1 MILYIDG
8 AVREKSRTR
17 ELADYLV
24 SKFPDNTEIEY
35 VRLNEENILPLN
47 DKTLFMREELCRSG
61 DFNNDYFKYA
71 KQFARADEIIFV
83 SPYWDLSFPSVIKT
97 YLENICV
104 VGLTFSYSDKGIP
117 VSMCKAKRLYYVT
130 TAGGIITDDSFGYGY
145 VKTLLQKMFGVKESF
160 LIKAENLDVFGSDQ
174 NKIMSDTKR
183 KIDAL
188 LAENN
193 I

>member
-1 MILYIDG
+1 MLLYIDG

-24 SKFPDNTEIEY
+24 GKFPDNTEIEY

-47 DKTLFMREELCRSG
+47 DKTLLMREELCRNG
-61 DFNNDYFKYA
+61 DFDNDYFKYA
-71 KQFARADEIIFV
+71 KQLARADEIIFV

-130 TAGGIITDDSFGYGY
+130 TAGGTITDDSFGYGY
-145 VKTLLQKMFGVKESF
+145 VKALFGTMFGVKDF
-160 LIKAENLDVFGSDQ
+160 VFVKAENLDVVGSDTEQ
-174 NKIMSDTKR
+174 IMARAKNQ
-183 KIDAL
+183 IDEL
-188 LAENN
+188 
-193 I
+193 